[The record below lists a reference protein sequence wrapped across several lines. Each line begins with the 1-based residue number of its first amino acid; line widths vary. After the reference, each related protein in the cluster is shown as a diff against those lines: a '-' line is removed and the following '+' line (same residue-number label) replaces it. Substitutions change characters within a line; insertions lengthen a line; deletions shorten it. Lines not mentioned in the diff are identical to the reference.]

1 MRLASLAAMAL
12 SLGLAA
18 PPAVA
23 DPYFVHCYDFRCNS
37 RQEVRFDAAHWARL
51 RALFAPAPADAA
63 AERQA
68 IRRAIAMME
77 RFSGAIAGTAVDKG
91 GNAQDYELPRQQDCI
106 DESTN
111 TWQYLVA
118 LDELG
123 LLRYHAADLKYRR
136 IVWFTTHWTAAVI
149 ERASG
154 ERFAVDSWYRDN
166 GELPLIQPLDDW
178 RERRDWPVEFN
189 PELASERS

>member
-1 MRLASLAAMAL
+1 MRVTGLVWILL
-12 SLGLAA
+12 LLGLAA
-18 PPAVA
+18 PAGA
-23 DPYFVHCYDFRCNS
+23 AEPYFVHCYDFRCKS
-37 RQEVRFDAAHWARL
+37 YQEVRFDAAQWARL
-51 RALFAPAPADAA
+51 RALFQPAQPDAA

-77 RFSGAIAGTAVDKG
+77 RFSGALAGTAVDKG
-91 GNAQDYELPRQQDCI
+91 GNAHDYALPRQQDCI

-123 LLRYHAADLKYRR
+123 LLRHHAADLKYRR
-136 IVWFTTHWTAAVI
+136 IVWLATHWSAAIV

-178 RERRDWPVEFN
+178 LERLDWPVEHN
-189 PELASERS
+189 PELAPVRS

>member
-1 MRLASLAAMAL
+1 MRVAGVACILLA
-12 SLGLAA
+12 LGLAT
-18 PPAVA
+18 PVA
-23 DPYFVHCYDFRCNS
+23 AEAYFVHCYDFGCKS
-37 RQEVRFDAAHWARL
+37 RQEVRFDASQWERL
-51 RALFAPAPADAA
+51 RMLFVPAPADAA

-77 RFSGAIAGTAVDKG
+77 RFSGEIAGTANDKG
-91 GNAQDYELPRQQDCI
+91 GNAHDYALPKQQDCI

-123 LLRYHAADLKYRR
+123 LLRHHAADLKYRR
-136 IVWFTTHWTAAVI
+136 IVWFATHWTAAIV

-154 ERFAVDSWYRDN
+154 ARYAVDSWYRDN
-166 GELPLIQPLDDW
+166 GELPLIQPLEDW
-178 RERRDWPVEFN
+178 RRKRDWPVEHN
-189 PELASERS
+189 PELAPERS